1 MMTVQVRIIL
11 MMMVMMIVIVMVMMM
26 VGRRNEVG
34 VRRTVTIPR
43 LLRARAAK
51 SRPALAPLSFHFL
64 ALAPLLKKCPPP
76 PLVLTREM
84 PLKEDFCICHLVRFW
99 NQSRRQV
106 MGYLRP

>member
-64 ALAPLLKKCPPP
+64 ALAQFSFHFLSLAQLSFHLLG
-76 PLVLTREM
+76 
-84 PLKEDFCICHLVRFW
+84 
-99 NQSRRQV
+99 NQT
-106 MGYLRP
+106 